1 VNWPNSLVQ
10 LKPLL
15 HRTKLLA
22 NLVTNSRVMNS
33 RVMSNHVLNVTRV
46 LHNIAP
52 HVNHVSH
59 NMSAKKTPMLR
70 HKLVVNRALNVKSCT
85 SILS

>member
-15 HRTKLLA
+15 HLTKLLA
-22 NLVTNSRVMNS
+22 SLAKNSLVTNNL
-33 RVMSNHVLNVTRV
+33 VMSNNVLNVTRV
-46 LHNIAP
+46 LHNIVP
-52 HVNHVSH
+52 NVNRVNH

-85 SILS
+85 SIPS

>member
-22 NLVTNSRVMNS
+22 SLVTNSL
-33 RVMSNHVLNVTRV
+33 VMSNNVLNVTRV

>member
-1 VNWPNSLVQ
+1 
-10 LKPLL
+10 
-15 HRTKLLA
+15 
-22 NLVTNSRVMNS
+22 
-33 RVMSNHVLNVTRV
+33 MSNHVLNVTRV